1 MTPPPLA
8 PASILGQIR
17 GHDELIT
24 RLRESARTD
33 RVAQAYLFFGRRGV
47 GKTRTAV
54 GFAQLL
60 NCVGPEPPC
69 GSCVACRKTAAL
81 IHPDLRLLFPAT
93 RDEESHPEE
102 LGRRLEEYGADR
114 YHLLEFA
121 RNASI
126 GIERIRELKAE
137 AAMSHAEGKR
147 RVFILVEAHRMLED
161 AAQSALKLIEE
172 PPPGTHLVLTAEEP
186 ASLLPTIVSRC
197 QQLRFRPLQRSAIE
211 EVLGRDMGL
220 ESAASGLIAALADG
234 SLGRALELRLEASIV
249 SARDAA
255 VRMLEVATDPR
266 EIREKVGEW
275 SRGLDPN
282 TTRRNAELLLMWCHD
297 LLCTK
302 VGLPA
307 ETLLHADRQAQ
318 LSRRAE
324 RLSLSTIR
332 AWVDALE
339 EWLMAAD
346 RNVHPLMAFHETLSR
361 IADAAGAAASPT
373 PRAAERPR
381 AR

>member
-1 MTPPPLA
+1 MAALS

-17 GHDELIT
+17 GHDEAIE
-24 RLRESARTD
+24 RLREAARAD
-33 RVAQAYLFFGRRGV
+33 RVAQAYLFHGPRGV
-47 GKTRTAV
+47 GKTRTAL

-60 NCVGPEPPC
+60 NCIGPEPPC
-69 GSCVACRKTAAL
+69 GACAACRKVGAL
-81 IHPDLRLLFPAT
+81 IHPDVRLLFPAT
-93 RDEESHPEE
+93 RDEESHPED

-126 GIERIRELKAE
+126 GIEKIRELKAE

-147 RVFILVEAHRMLED
+147 RVYILVEAQRMLED

-172 PPPGTHLVLTAEEP
+172 PPPGTHLILTVEEP

-197 QQLRFRPLQRSAIE
+197 QQVRFRPLQRAAIGD
-211 EVLGRDMGL
+211 LLARDIGL
-220 ESAASGLIAALADG
+220 DLAASGLIAALADG
-234 SLGRALELRLEASIV
+234 SLGRALELKQESSIV
-249 SARDAA
+249 QMRDAA
-255 VRMLEVATDPR
+255 VRMLDVTSDPR

-275 SRGLDPN
+275 SKGLDPN

-297 LLCTK
+297 LLCMK
-302 VGLPA
+302 VGLPP
-307 ETLLHADRQAQ
+307 ESLLHADRQAE

-324 RLSLSTIR
+324 SLSVPTIR

-339 EWLMAAD
+339 EWVTAAD
-346 RNVHPLMAFHETLSR
+346 RNVHPMMAFHETLTR
-361 IADAAGAAASPT
+361 IADASDAAAPPT
-373 PRAAERPR
+373 RRPTEGR
-381 AR
+381 KVH